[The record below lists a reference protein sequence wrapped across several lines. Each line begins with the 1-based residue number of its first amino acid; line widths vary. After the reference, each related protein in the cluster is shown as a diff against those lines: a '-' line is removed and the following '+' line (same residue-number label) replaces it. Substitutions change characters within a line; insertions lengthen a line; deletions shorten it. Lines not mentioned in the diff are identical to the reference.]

1 MKNEIN
7 RNYRHMLDLQM
18 FAEGDPPQDPPAD
31 PPADPDKRTVTMTQ
45 AELDALIGREK
56 GRATKKFA
64 DYDDLKAERDRL
76 KAEDEARKAAELT
89 ETERLQAQNA
99 EAERKVTEA
108 TEARDKAL
116 AAANSR
122 VIKAEFRLLAK
133 EAGIRGDALDDAFK
147 LADLSDVKVDEDG
160 NVEGVADVIT
170 ALKAAKPYLAE
181 VKKEPRDIGGG
192 SGGGEPKPDKTKEQ
206 LLAAAAEKAKRSGK
220 IEDQVAYTRLK
231 QELEK

>member
-1 MKNEIN
+1 MNHEIK

-18 FAEGDPPQDPPAD
+18 FAEDTDDDGDDGKGEGA
-31 PPADPDKRTVTMTQ
+31 DKRTVTMTQ

-76 KAEDEARKAAELT
+76 KTEEDARKAAELT
-89 ETERLQAQNA
+89 ETERLQAQKD
-99 EAERKVTEA
+99 EADRKVTEA

-116 AAANSR
+116 TAANSR
-122 VIKAEFRLLAK
+122 VIKAEFKLLAK

-147 LADLSDVKVDEDG
+147 LADISNVKVDDDG
-160 NVEGVADVIT
+160 NVDGVADVIA

-181 VKKEPRDIGGG
+181 QPKKEPKQIGDG
-192 SGGGEPKPDKTKEQ
+192 GGGEPKPDKTKEQ
-206 LLAAAAEKAKRSGK
+206 LLAAAAEKVRISGK
-220 IEDQVAYTRLK
+220 TEDRVAYATLK
-231 QELEK
+231 AELAK

>member
-1 MKNEIN
+1 MTNEIK
-7 RNYRHMLDLQM
+7 RNYRHTLDLQM
-18 FAEGDPPQDPPAD
+18 FAEGDPPQDPPSD

-76 KAEDEARKAAELT
+76 KTEEDARKAAELT
-89 ETERLQAQNA
+89 ETERLQAQKD
-99 EAERKVTEA
+99 EADRKVTEA
-108 TEARDKAL
+108 NEARDKAL
-116 AAANSR
+116 TSANNR
-122 VIKAEFRLLAK
+122 VIKAEFKLLAK

-147 LADLSDVKVDEDG
+147 LADLANVKVDEDG
-160 NVEGVADVIT
+160 NVEGVADVIA

-181 VKKEPRDIGGG
+181 VKKEPRDIGGS
-192 SGGGEPKPDKTKEQ
+192 SGGDPKPDKTKEQ
-206 LLAAAAEKAKRSGK
+206 LLAAAADKAKRSGK

-231 QELEK
+231 QELDK